1 MKRSQY
7 LYLFDIDN
15 EYVGYSYLSDSFV
28 SFPIEKKERYTE
40 SHRVVTKKHRD
51 DLTKEIIE
59 IEKVLFC
66 LAEQ

>member
-7 LYLFDIDN
+7 LYFFDIDN

-28 SFPIEKKERYTE
+28 SFPIEKKKRYTE
-40 SHRVVTKKHRD
+40 CHRVFTKKHRD